1 MAVGTGI
8 SQVYI
13 AAYAASNGVVTYS
26 EVERMAR
33 LVKADPSLDVS
44 DENKFHADNVVAES
58 DSGRMTSG
66 TLTLT
71 VDGLTNEMRKRVHG
85 VAERTRNGVTGV
97 ADSVD
102 GIAPYLGIGYVEREM
117 MNGVTT
123 YTPLIWTKTQ
133 AKPDVS
139 SRQTQEDEIEWQTTD
154 EEFTI
159 LRDDTE
165 NHDYRWIGEP
175 QTSEAAAV
183 AVITQYFVGTGE

>member
-13 AAYAASNGVVTYS
+13 ADYAASNGVVTYS

-58 DSGRMTSG
+58 DSGRMTGG

-71 VDGLTNEMRKRVHG
+71 VDGLTNAMRKRVHG

-97 ADSVD
+97 ADSAN
-102 GIAPYLGIGYVEREM
+102 GTAPYLGVGYVEREM

-123 YTPLIWTKTQ
+123 YVPVIWTKVQ
-133 AKPDVS
+133 AKPDVN
-139 SRQTQEDEIEWQTTD
+139 SRQTQEEEIEWQTVD
-154 EEFTI
+154 EEFTV

-175 QTSEAAAV
+175 QTSEAEAV